1 MFNVMAW
8 GLALVLT
15 GVVTA
20 ALGAVNIY
28 YNSFVF
34 REYEETEA
42 VITKLKASSENVF
55 NQMRSVTIYADYA
68 VNETVVTGTYYTIL
82 PDKIVNVKPG
92 DIVTIQVSPNNP
104 KVFRIQ
110 DIEDTN
116 EMQTTRRRSPLFT
129 YIGAGIVILGIILI
143 YI

>member
-15 GVVTA
+15 GIVTA

-28 YNSFVF
+28 YNRFVF

-92 DIVTIQVSPNNP
+92 DIVTIQVSPKNS

>member
-8 GLALVLT
+8 GLALGLT
-15 GVVTA
+15 GIVTA

-28 YNSFVF
+28 YNRFVF

-92 DIVTIQVSPNNP
+92 DIVTIQVSPKNP

>member
-15 GVVTA
+15 GIVTA

-28 YNSFVF
+28 YNRFVF

-92 DIVTIQVSPNNP
+92 DIVTIQVSPKNP

>member
-15 GVVTA
+15 GIVTA

-28 YNSFVF
+28 YNRFVF

-92 DIVTIQVSPNNP
+92 DIVTIQVSPQNP

>member
-15 GVVTA
+15 GIVTA

-28 YNSFVF
+28 YNRFVF

-92 DIVTIQVSPNNP
+92 DIVTIQVSPRNP

>member
-15 GVVTA
+15 GIVTA

-28 YNSFVF
+28 YNRFVF

-92 DIVTIQVSPNNP
+92 DIVTIQVSPKNP

-129 YIGAGIVILGIILI
+129 CIGAGIVILGIILI